1 MAAQVRARAVTRL
14 LEGVCTLL
22 WGFPPRLIA
31 PAVGQLGPWRALGWF
46 LGNMPR
52 YERTL
57 ATFGPIRTHLL
68 CVAIS
73 LVNGCQYC
81 THGHA
86 RALELAYLREHDR
99 LFPLDELGFARLCGL
114 GPAAIRHDLVHA
126 AQRAGLHRDVRALE
140 RALTLV
146 GAEQLG
152 ATDEDDLRIIHLVR
166 MFGVLT
172 SVGIRHRLA
181 PDEAHSPLNRDHLLK
196 QRYDALRAT
205 YG

>member
-1 MAAQVRARAVTRL
+1 MAAQALARAVTRL

-31 PAVGQLGPWRALGWF
+31 PTVIQLGTWSALSWF

-57 ATFGPIRTHLL
+57 ARFGPVRTHLL

-86 RALELAYLREHDR
+86 RALELAYLREHER
-99 LFPLDELGFARLCGL
+99 LFPLDELDFARLCGL
-114 GPAAIRHDLVHA
+114 GSAAIRHDLVHA
-126 AQRAGLHRDVRALE
+126 TQRAGLPGEVRYLD
-140 RALTLV
+140 RTLTLV
-146 GAEQLG
+146 GAVRPG

-166 MFGVLT
+166 MLGVLN
-172 SVGIRHRLA
+172 SVGIRHRPA

-196 QRYDALRAT
+196 RRYSALRAG